1 MFELSQSPY
10 IFISVFFLG
19 LGLNLTPCIYP
30 MLSITISL
38 FRGSEHE
45 SRSRAFVKALA
56 YVLGMVTMYS
66 VLGLMAA
73 ITGSFF
79 GEWLQNFWVQLATGI
94 LVISLA
100 FSMFGLYQFRLPSWL
115 VPSRQG
121 APKRTL
127 LSFFISGLLVGIVA
141 APCMG
146 PAVLTLLTL
155 VSAQQNM
162 VFGFFLFFV
171 MALGLGLPYLVLGT
185 YSGLLKKLPK
195 SGAWLGW
202 FERLMGVVLLTFGIF
217 YVAIA
222 FKWPFIKWIV
232 PGAFVAGG
240 LYLGWIEQ
248 SARFSK
254 KMFAFQGIVGALA
267 VALGLFFFFTPQSGL
282 VWENYHAGILDE
294 ASVSRQPVVLDFYAD
309 WCIPCHELDQFTY
322 SDPSVIK
329 ILQRF
334 RKIKVD
340 VTSVDT
346 DEAREAIRRFDVFGV
361 PTIIFLDEKDLE
373 VPGLRMN
380 GFVSPKEFV
389 SAVQSSKLKNISG
402 NGAPA
407 GARPKMP

>member
-1 MFELSQSPY
+1 VTDISNSPL
-10 IFISVFFLG
+10 IFVSVFFLG

-38 FRGSEHE
+38 FRGAEHE
-45 SRSRAFVKALA
+45 SRGRAFVKALA

-73 ITGSFF
+73 MTGSFF
-79 GEWLQNFWVQLATGI
+79 GEWLQNFWVQLATGV
-94 LVISLA
+94 LVIGLA
-100 FSMFGLYQFRLPSWL
+100 CSMLGLYQFRLPSWL
-115 VPSRQG
+115 MPSYQA
-121 APKRTL
+121 APRSAL
-127 LSFFISGLLVGIVA
+127 FSFFISGLLVGIVA

-162 VFGFFLFFV
+162 AFGFFLFFI

-217 YVAIA
+217 YVTIA

-240 LYLGWIEQ
+240 LYLGWIER
-248 SARFSK
+248 SARQSK
-254 KMFAFQGIVGALA
+254 KMFAFQGIAGVLA
-267 VALGLFFFFTPQSGL
+267 VAIGLFFFFTPQSGL
-282 VWENYHAGILDE
+282 VWEKYHAGILEE
-294 ASVSRQPVVLDFYAD
+294 ARASSQPVVLDFYAD

-322 SDPSVIK
+322 SDPGVMRT
-329 ILQRF
+329 LQRF

-361 PTIIFLDEKDLE
+361 PTIIFLDEKGLE

-389 SAVQSSKLKNISG
+389 SAVRSSELENIPEDG
-402 NGAPA
+402 GRVTGDA
-407 GARPKMP
+407 